1 MNVIIILLGSI
12 FTDAF
17 ELISDPSILLF
28 GGFIIATFL
37 GGLVGFALFTR
48 LYKRKATSYLRLTNK
63 ELVSEIIN
71 LRTRIQTIYVFG
83 PLLAFLLAFIGF
95 SRYKDLRKSNEESIK
110 NQVAQWIVDNDFYTK
125 LELLDKHSKT
135 LETFDTKEDN
145 FIDQREL
152 ENFVNQ
158 RLATFL
164 TQEIVPSYIST
175 NESNYSHYIKTY
187 MQNNRVAFVHLLQP
201 ELNKKLD
208 FAEFETRLLSID
220 SRYTEIQ
227 NEKLDK
233 ETYNTLFTDYKTL
246 KQIVVTNGNV
256 NQKIQDYILK
266 DPNLVTA
273 TNLNQLLEGMASI
286 EQLNQKVTKENL
298 EMVTSNLIREEGI
311 KESIERNRN
320 AILEIN
326 NKIKSTSAGDGN

>member
-95 SRYKDLRKSNEESIK
+95 SSYKDLRKSNEESIK

-145 FIDQREL
+145 FIDQTEL

-286 EQLNQKVTKENL
+286 EQLNQKVTIESL

>member
-95 SRYKDLRKSNEESIK
+95 SSYKDLRKSNEESIK

-135 LETFDTKEDN
+135 VETFDTKEDN